1 MIKYLLWGDYLALLG
16 LNIIPVV
23 LVMGSRD
30 IIIRR
35 DYHVMMEEMERFE
48 CLMLLALKVEK
59 GNMSQGKQ
67 EATRT

>member
-1 MIKYLLWGDYLALLG
+1 M
-16 LNIIPVV
+16 
-23 LVMGSRD
+23 
-30 IIIRR
+30 
-35 DYHVMMEEMERFE
+35 MMEEMERFE

>member
-1 MIKYLLWGDYLALLG
+1 MG
-16 LNIIPVV
+16 LNIISVV

-35 DYHVMMEEMERFE
+35 EYDVMMEEMERFE
-48 CLMLLALKVEK
+48 DLMLLALKVEK

-67 EATRT
+67 AATRT